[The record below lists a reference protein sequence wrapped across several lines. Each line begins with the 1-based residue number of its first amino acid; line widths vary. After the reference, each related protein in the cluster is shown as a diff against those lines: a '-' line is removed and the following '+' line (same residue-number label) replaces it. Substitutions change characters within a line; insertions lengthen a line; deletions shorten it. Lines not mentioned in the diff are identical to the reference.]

1 MQWIAVSFNL
11 SFGLMGGL
19 GGMLARSW
27 LALQAFADAPTASG
41 NLSMLSSVNFG
52 LWLKRRTPLSHL
64 ILALAQE
71 EQAMV
76 LGKGAKSKSVKSLDS
91 L

>member
-1 MQWIAVSFNL
+1 
-11 SFGLMGGL
+11 MGGF

-27 LALQAFADAPTASG
+27 LALQAFADAPTASWD
-41 NLSMLSSVNFG
+41 LSMLNSVNLG
-52 LWLKRRTPLSHL
+52 LWLKRLTPLSHL

-71 EQAMV
+71 EQAMG
-76 LGKGAKSKSVKSLDS
+76 LGKGAISKSVKSLDS